1 MSSITDGSRKHASP
15 FNVLEARGK
24 CNSEHVYWPLGDE
37 LGSSFVY
44 SGSLCFVL
52 LTVATLCL

>member
-1 MSSITDGSRKHASP
+1 MSSIADGSRKHASL
-15 FNVLEARGK
+15 FNGLEARGK
-24 CNSEHVYWPLGDE
+24 CNSGHVYWPLGGE

-44 SGSLCFVL
+44 SGSRCFVL